1 MDLPSTVM
9 PFILRGVSLL
19 GIDSVMAP
27 MEKRERAWQRL
38 SSDINFEKLEEMVDE
53 ISLDQVEKFAK
64 DILQGQIK
72 GRMVVNI

>member
-1 MDLPSTVM
+1 MSGKTT
-9 PFILRGVSLL
+9 LL
-19 GIDSVMAP
+19 KTIAGLLNPDSGN
-27 MEKRERAWQRL
+27 
-38 SSDINFEKLEEMVDE
+38 INFEKLEEMVDE

>member
-9 PFILRGVSLL
+9 PFILRGVSLF